1 MTANKKS
8 AKYYVVWKGRT
19 PGVYASWD
27 ACKREIAGIKGA
39 LYMAFPDRKDAEK
52 AFRGNYQAYAGKRKK
67 GPALSPGELKRIG
80 EPDLH
85 SIAVDAAASG
95 NPGKM
100 EYRGVDTRTGRQLFK
115 QGPFLE
121 GTNNIGEFL
130 AIVHG
135 LAYLKERNSTRLI
148 YSDSRTA
155 IGWVRKGKCN
165 TKLAASPANE
175 KLFDLI
181 DRAEDWL
188 ANNAYTTPVVKWETR
203 AWGEIPA
210 DFGRK

>member
-1 MTANKKS
+1 MTDKKI
-8 AKYYVVWKGRT
+8 AKYYVVWKGKT
-19 PGVYASWD
+19 PGVYDSWE
-27 ACKREIAGIKGA
+27 ACKREIAGISGA
-39 LYMAFPDRKDAEK
+39 LYMAFPGRKEAEK
-52 AFRGNYQAYAGKRKK
+52 AFRGNYQVYMGKRKK
-67 GPALSPGELKRIG
+67 EPSLSASELKRIG
-80 EPDLH
+80 EPDFH

-115 QGPFLE
+115 QGPFPE

-135 LAYLKERNSTRLI
+135 LAYLKEQKSDRLI

-155 IGWVRKGKCN
+155 MGWVRKGKCN
-165 TKLAASPANE
+165 TKLAASPANH

-188 ANNAYTTPVVKWETR
+188 ASNSYTTPVVKWETR